1 MIFSDFSKFR
11 LTTIAATDKVK
22 GGAGN
27 NGALGSP
34 SGGGVSSLTTW
45 VCWVDG
51 GHDYCIT
58 GENGA
63 IEDQPS
69 ATCVQSSVGCSD
81 IAVVSP

>member
-11 LTTIAATDKVK
+11 LNTISATDEIQ
-22 GGAGN
+22 GGV
-27 NGALGSP
+27 GSVAAP
-34 SGGGVSSLTTW
+34 GGGGPSSLTTW

-63 IEDQPS
+63 IEDQPT
-69 ATCVQSSVGCSD
+69 ATCVKSSVGCSD